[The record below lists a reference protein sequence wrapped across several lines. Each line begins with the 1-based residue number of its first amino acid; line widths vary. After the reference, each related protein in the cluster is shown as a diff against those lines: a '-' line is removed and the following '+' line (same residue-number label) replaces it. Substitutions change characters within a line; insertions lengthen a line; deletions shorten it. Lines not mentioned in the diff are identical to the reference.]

1 MTYTI
6 MYILSIFSIYPR
18 YNCYCKGIIEKSDSA
33 EEANAGGSNA
43 ATSKNEGDP
52 TPLVTHLPSNQS
64 FTLERLMGIYSQ
76 LALSIDG
83 SVQSQDDGRATYS
96 HRADIYCQQLITSSS
111 SSSGIRSAAAT
122 KHTQNVV
129 SPAAVGR
136 YYGDTQ
142 LYAHVSA

>member
-1 MTYTI
+1 
-6 MYILSIFSIYPR
+6 
-18 YNCYCKGIIEKSDSA
+18 
-33 EEANAGGSNA
+33 
-43 ATSKNEGDP
+43 
-52 TPLVTHLPSNQS
+52 
-64 FTLERLMGIYSQ
+64 MGIYSQ

-83 SVQSQDDGRATYS
+83 SVQSQDDGRG
-96 HRADIYCQQLITSSS
+96 HRADIYCQQLITSS